1 MKDILNERVKHR
13 EGWRPFAASVLKE
26 NVPEYFEIE
35 HESPFMLLV
44 PKIKEEMKDKIPSL
58 VHIDGTCRI
67 QSVTKKENGAYYDL
81 INEFKNITGVPLIID
96 TSFNLA
102 GDPIIETP
110 TDALKCF
117 LSTQI
122 DILVLGDYI
131 VKKR

>member
-1 MKDILNERVKHR
+1 
-13 EGWRPFAASVLKE
+13 
-26 NVPEYFEIE
+26 
-35 HESPFMLLV
+35 MLLV